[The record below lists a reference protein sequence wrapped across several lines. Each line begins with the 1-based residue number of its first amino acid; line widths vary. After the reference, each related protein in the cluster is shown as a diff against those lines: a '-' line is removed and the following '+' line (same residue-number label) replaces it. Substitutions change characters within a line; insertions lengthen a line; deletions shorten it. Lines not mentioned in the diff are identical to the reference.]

1 MLHESDRMGGFV
13 HLPRNTFNTF
23 FLCPKYLFNLAFQLC
38 LLWRLSLC
46 MIATRSRRFFVHEAG
61 KTFLHHQRP
70 SRCSTFSYKWTL
82 EFLPASVVK
91 CQAKTRAAQ
100 CIIFSR
106 VFVPTRDKRQN
117 ICFHFCWLVF
127 CWVKTF
133 CDRKNYDRS
142 LFWFLT
148 STQDLC
154 AVAKVLRDG
163 VNELNLPGSRGCRP
177 CSLHSAVIVQM
188 TAVWQANSAMSGL
201 RLTRSGPSANGERIS
216 GN

>member
-1 MLHESDRMGGFV
+1 MGGFV
-13 HLPRNTFNTF
+13 HLPRNIFNTF
-23 FLCPKYLFNLAFQLC
+23 FFVLNICSISRFNYACCDAQKSLHDRYSKPKVFRA
-38 LLWRLSLC
+38 W
-46 MIATRSRRFFVHEAG
+46 SRKTNEE
-61 KTFLHHQRP
+61 TFLHHQRP

-133 CDRKNYDRS
+133 CDRKNCDRS

-163 VNELNLPGSRGCRP
+163 VNELSLPDSRGCRP

-188 TAVWQANSAMSGL
+188 TAVWQANSAMSGP